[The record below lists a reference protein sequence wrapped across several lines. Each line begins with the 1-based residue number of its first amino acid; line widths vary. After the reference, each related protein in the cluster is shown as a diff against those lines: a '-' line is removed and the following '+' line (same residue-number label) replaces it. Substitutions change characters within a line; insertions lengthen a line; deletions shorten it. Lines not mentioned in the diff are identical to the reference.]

1 MQKIN
6 KVTCEKLFDAY
17 ILLDI
22 SLFCVYFRFK
32 MQSRFNLKPVLQS
45 LGISDVFS
53 PSAADFRGISG
64 RIVKLKTVY
73 TSHRC

>member
-1 MQKIN
+1 MKSDFMQLGFKMN
-6 KVTCEKLFDAY
+6 NTY
-17 ILLDI
+17 IQVL
-22 SLFCVYFRFK
+22 CVNFRFK

-64 RIVKLKTVY
+64 RKVGLKTV
-73 TSHRC
+73 

>member
-1 MQKIN
+1 
-6 KVTCEKLFDAY
+6 
-17 ILLDI
+17 
-22 SLFCVYFRFK
+22 

-64 RIVKLKTVY
+64 RTYQSLMLRNNHKHHQFKSRIHSVKIKPSV
-73 TSHRC
+73 

>member
-1 MQKIN
+1 
-6 KVTCEKLFDAY
+6 
-17 ILLDI
+17 
-22 SLFCVYFRFK
+22 

-64 RIVKLKTVY
+64 RIVKLKTCY
-73 TSHRC
+73 TSHRLLRNNHKHHQFKSRIHSVKIKPSV

>member
-1 MQKIN
+1 
-6 KVTCEKLFDAY
+6 
-17 ILLDI
+17 
-22 SLFCVYFRFK
+22 

-64 RIVKLKTVY
+64 RIVQLKNMLYQSLMLRNNHKHHQFKSRIHSVKIKP
-73 TSHRC
+73 SV